1 MKARMLILVSLL
13 LMGIAL
19 VNAQETEQFD
29 PADTGYITMPVLAGT
44 LTDNGDG
51 TFSLMVA
58 ELAPLTT
65 VLVQN
70 ADGVLGAGNFPT
82 VRLID
87 AFKDGTTET
96 ANVLSFSA
104 VLLVNGAT
112 MDVTVSNGIYEA
124 DAAADATEVNPY
136 SNIARNAT
144 FIITVDNATNLENGK
159 ELSSG
164 DFPTE
169 ITNGSLTLTLDG
181 ETLGAFSNNLQNI
194 GRLGG
199 ADTGCMNCGK

>member
-1 MKARMLILVSLL
+1 MKTRILILLSLL
-13 LMGIAL
+13 VMGIAL
-19 VNAQETEQFD
+19 VSAQEAESFD
-29 PADTGYITMPVLAGT
+29 PADKGYITMPVLAGT

-51 TFSLMVA
+51 TYSLMVE

-70 ADGVLGAGNFPT
+70 DDGVLGAGNFPT

-87 AFKDGTTET
+87 AFRDGTTET
-96 ANVLSFSA
+96 ANTLSFAA
-104 VLLVNGAT
+104 VLLVDGAT
-112 MDVTVSNGIYEA
+112 MDVTVTGGSYEA
-124 DAAADATEVNPY
+124 DAAADASEVSPY

-144 FIITVDNATNLENGK
+144 FVLTVENATNLENGK
-159 ELSSG
+159 DLASS
-164 DFPTE
+164 DFPTD
-169 ITNGSLTLTLDG
+169 IANGSLTLTLDG
-181 ETLGAFSNNLQNI
+181 TTLGNFSSNLQNI